1 MKVESIWRTDLQPDD
16 LEFLDH
22 PSPGIPPSTADVLI
36 VGAGLVGLFIARELR
51 RRFQGSIT
59 VIDSHGLAQGASGHN
74 TGGLFAGQTR
84 HDHPLVFRN
93 WAIEARERYAALATG
108 DGPLADTGIDFLRS
122 GSLRIDGEWP
132 GTLSEYADAET
143 IRGNRGLA
151 LDQAALSECEPSL
164 ADNVTEGFFCPEDAT
179 FHPLRTALALAR
191 DLVEHNV
198 HLSTHLAVTDFVV
211 SANRLIEVACG
222 NTRITAGQIVLA
234 SGWATG
240 HLATLL
246 GNPIPVIP
254 AKGQAIATNTQSFL
268 MKTCVL
274 GETMV
279 RQLPDRRVIAG
290 GTQEFVGPDLDPTE
304 TGRKQVLGAAR
315 KILPRL
321 ASAEITR
328 TWVGL
333 RPYTPDEM
341 PVIDRLPGVDNVLL
355 AAGHFTKGVLLAPVT
370 GDVVANWLVDGS
382 PGRNLDHLSA
392 RRFSNIVGDN
402 TVAE

>member
-1 MKVESIWRTDLQPDD
+1 MI
-16 LEFLDH
+16 
-22 PSPGIPPSTADVLI
+22 
-36 VGAGLVGLFIARELR
+36 
-51 RRFQGSIT
+51 
-59 VIDSHGLAQGASGHN
+59 
-74 TGGLFAGQTR
+74 
-84 HDHPLVFRN
+84 
-93 WAIEARERYAALATG
+93 
-108 DGPLADTGIDFLRS
+108 
-122 GSLRIDGEWP
+122 
-132 GTLSEYADAET
+132 
-143 IRGNRGLA
+143 
-151 LDQAALSECEPSL
+151 
-164 ADNVTEGFFCPEDAT
+164 EGFFCPEDAT

-191 DLVEHNV
+191 DLVARNV

-211 SANRLIEVACG
+211 SGNRLIEVACG

-246 GNPIPVIP
+246 GNPIPVTP
-254 AKGQAIATNTQSFL
+254 AKGQAIATNVQSFL
-268 MKTCVL
+268 MQTCVL

-333 RPYTPDEM
+333 RPHTPDEM
-341 PVIDRLPGVDNVLL
+341 PIVDRVPGTDNVFL

-370 GDVVANWLVDGS
+370 GEAIANWLVDGS
-382 PGRNLDHLSA
+382 PGRDLSHLA
-392 RRFSNIVGDN
+392 ALRFAATS
-402 TVAE
+402 T